1 MASRRVQRQLV
12 RQSLGSSRKVFV
24 TGGSF
29 QSRIG
34 VNFNNPA
41 LLEQALTHASVPNE
55 EGGDPNSSNERLE
68 FLGDAFIGLVAA
80 RKLYVDLPASD
91 EGGLTARRSL
101 AVRGEALADAARRL
115 GIGDFLVL
123 GRGERASGGAGRTR
137 SLAGALEAVVGAV
150 LLDQGHEA
158 AEQFVLRIL
167 DDEISNASSVESMKD
182 PKSLLQ
188 EFLQAA
194 GRPLPEYRVAGSE
207 GPDEARVW
215 RIEALLDGKVVAS
228 GEGRRKLDAERQ
240 AATRA
245 LEILTTPTS
254 E

>member
-1 MASRRVQRQLV
+1 M
-12 RQSLGSSRKVFV
+12 GSSSK
-24 TGGSF
+24 TSGAADSI

-34 VNFNNPA
+34 VTFGNPA
-41 LLEQALTHASVPNE
+41 LLEQAVTHASVPNE

-68 FLGDAFIGLVAA
+68 FLGDAFIGLIVA
-80 RKLYVDLPASD
+80 RHLYAELPTSD

-123 GRGERASGGAGRTR
+123 GRGERASGGADRTR
-137 SLAGALEAVVGAV
+137 NLAGALEAVVGAV
-150 LLDQGHEA
+150 LLDQGHDA

-188 EFLQAA
+188 EFLQAS
-194 GRPLPEYRVAGSE
+194 GSPLPEYRVAGSE
-207 GPDEARVW
+207 GPDEAKVW
-215 RIEALLDGKVVAS
+215 RIEALLNGVVVAS
-228 GEGRRKLDAERQ
+228 GEGRRKIDAERQ
-240 AATRA
+240 AATKA
-245 LEILTTPTS
+245 LEILITPS
-254 E
+254 QE

>member
-1 MASRRVQRQLV
+1 M
-12 RQSLGSSRKVFV
+12 GSSSKVFA
-24 TGGSF
+24 TGDSF

-34 VNFNNPA
+34 VSFNDPA

-55 EGGDPNSSNERLE
+55 EGGDPISSNERLE
-68 FLGDAFIGLVAA
+68 FLGDAFIGLIAA
-80 RKLYVDLPASD
+80 RELYAVLPTSD

-123 GRGERASGGAGRTR
+123 GRGERASGGADRTR

-150 LLDQGHEA
+150 LLDQGHDA

-167 DDEISNASSVESMKD
+167 DYEISNASSVESMKD

-188 EFLQAA
+188 EFLQAS
-194 GRPLPEYRVAGSE
+194 GSPLPEYRVAGSK
-207 GPDEARVW
+207 GPDEAKVW
-215 RIEALLDGKVVAS
+215 RIEALLDGAVVAR
-228 GEGRRKLDAERQ
+228 GEGRRKIDAERQ
-240 AATRA
+240 AAMKA
-245 LEILTTPTS
+245 LEILTTPS
-254 E
+254 PE

>member
-1 MASRRVQRQLV
+1 M
-12 RQSLGSSRKVFV
+12 GSSSKAF
-24 TGGSF
+24 GAGNSF

-34 VNFNNPA
+34 VNFNNSA

-55 EGGDPNSSNERLE
+55 GGGDPNSSNERLE
-68 FLGDAFIGLVAA
+68 FLGDAFIGLVVA
-80 RKLYVDLPASD
+80 RELYADLPESD

-123 GRGERASGGAGRTR
+123 GRGERASGGADKTR
-137 SLAGALEAVVGAV
+137 NLAGALESVVGAV

-167 DDEISNASSVESMKD
+167 DDEIANASSVESMKD

-194 GRPLPEYRVAGSE
+194 GMALPEYRVEGSE
-207 GPDEARVW
+207 GPDEAKVW
-215 RIEALLDGKVVAS
+215 RIEALLGGKVVAS
-228 GEGRRKLDAERQ
+228 GEGRRKIDAERQ

-245 LEILTTPTS
+245 LEILTTPS
-254 E
+254 PE

>member
-1 MASRRVQRQLV
+1 
-12 RQSLGSSRKVFV
+12 LGSSSKVFAA
-24 TGGSF
+24 GDSF

-34 VNFNNPA
+34 VSFNDPA
-41 LLEQALTHASVPNE
+41 LLEQALTHASAPNE

-80 RKLYVDLPASD
+80 RRLYADLPASD

-115 GIGDFLVL
+115 GIGDYLVL
-123 GRGERASGGAGRTR
+123 GRGERAGGGADRTR
-137 SLAGALEAVVGAV
+137 NLAGALEAVVGAV
-150 LLDQGHEA
+150 LLDQGHDA

-167 DDEISNASSVESMKD
+167 DDEIANASSVESMKD

-188 EFLQAA
+188 EYLQSS
-194 GRPLPEYRVAGSE
+194 GSPLPEYRVAGSE
-207 GPDEARVW
+207 GPDEAKVW
-215 RIEALLDGKVVAS
+215 RIEALLNGKVVAS
-228 GEGRRKLDAERQ
+228 GEGRRKVDAERQ
-240 AATRA
+240 AAKKA
-245 LEILTTPTS
+245 LEILTASIP

>member
-1 MASRRVQRQLV
+1 
-12 RQSLGSSRKVFV
+12 LGSSSNFSG
-24 TGGSF
+24 TGSAGDSF

-34 VNFNNPA
+34 VTFSNPA
-41 LLEQALTHASVPNE
+41 LLEQALTHASLPNE
-55 EGGDPNSSNERLE
+55 GGGDPNSSNERLE
-68 FLGDAFIGLVAA
+68 FLGDAFLGLVVA
-80 RKLYVDLPASD
+80 RQLYSDLPASD

-115 GIGDFLVL
+115 GIGDYLLL
-123 GRGERASGGAGRTR
+123 GRGERASGGANKSRN
-137 SLAGALEAVVGAV
+137 LAGALESIVGAV
-150 LLDQGHEA
+150 LIDQGHEA

-188 EFLQAA
+188 EFLQAS
-194 GRPLPEYRVAGSE
+194 GSPLPEYRVAGSD
-207 GPDEARVW
+207 GPDEAKIW
-215 RIEALLDGKVVAS
+215 RIDAWLNGEIVAS

-240 AATRA
+240 AATKV
-245 LEILTTPTS
+245 LEILTAPSS

>member
-1 MASRRVQRQLV
+1 M
-12 RQSLGSSRKVFV
+12 GSSSRFSGTPGG
-24 TGGSF
+24 TGDDRNTGDSF

-34 VNFNNPA
+34 IRFNNPA
-41 LLEQALTHASVPNE
+41 LLTQALTHASVPNE
-55 EGGDPNSSNERLE
+55 DGGDPISSNERLE
-68 FLGDAFIGLVAA
+68 FLGDAFIGLVVAG
-80 RKLYVDLPASD
+80 KLYSDLPDSD

-115 GIGDFLVL
+115 GIGDFLMF
-123 GRGERASGGAGRTR
+123 GRGERANGGATRNR
-137 SLAGALEAVVGAV
+137 SLAGALESVVGAV

-167 DDEISNASSVESMKD
+167 DDEIANASRVESMKD

-188 EFLQAA
+188 EFLQGA

-207 GPDEARVW
+207 GPDEAKIW
-215 RIEALLDGKVVAS
+215 RIEALLDGEVVAS
-228 GEGRRKLDAERQ
+228 GEGRRKVDAERQ
-240 AATRA
+240 AATKA
-245 LEILTTPTS
+245 LEILNSSPP